1 MPLPAQRRKTHGET
15 PCFETTCIQT
25 QEPVSEGSGLPILKA
40 SPIVSDCIMRISS
53 MSLVA
58 GESNKVFTS
67 SNFSIV
73 LPWYCFVVFPPTK
86 SPFALIVIKSWF
98 VIFFVMSYKYRI
110 RFRKSIINL
119 RKIYIVAATANE
131 QTIERDVTE
140 TGIFKGKIF
149 QFVKA
154 GSDKEVLTV
163 IGSDAN
169 PVNQETLDA
178 EISKAIIDGKLSE
191 TDAANGHWNY
201 LEQNWKFDASGKDKS
216 LTYSDFGF
224 FTSTNLTKLENI
236 SFDANGVVQGIDH
249 DTDHEAVMVFAG
261 GYDILPETIKPGVG
275 DKYEGTAIGVIN
287 TSIEGDSAAK
297 VYYGHNWG
305 DTGHTFYNQSETA
318 KLVTQKAELEIDA
331 NGKTVIYMPFGSD
344 GSAKDVRLT
353 GEDANVQWYDVRIED
368 RVMNFITPN
377 DKTITKRFE
386 HDGTNANIE
395 GAVLAEKYYGVTKPE
410 EATGMVVFEEKKN
423 LSDYTNTTREFD
435 FQAAYGMGLKPVSK

>member
-1 MPLPAQRRKTHGET
+1 MKRYFILTSVLALAACGG
-15 PCFETTCIQT
+15 
-25 QEPVSEGSGLPILKA
+25 GSGGGGAGNPEMLRAATLIGSGA
-40 SPIVSDCIMRISS
+40 SDNNEITSMASAVVVKDGSSYSD
-53 MSLVA
+53 VA
-58 GESNKVFTS
+58 RAA
-67 SNFSIV
+67 
-73 LPWYCFVVFPPTK
+73 K
-86 SPFALIVIKSWF
+86 SPDKTSFAGYTI
-98 VIFFVMSYKYRI
+98 YKLNNVDFKLADDEDATFNFEIDNAGR
-110 RFRKSIINL
+110 
-119 RKIYIVAATANE
+119 IVAATANE
-131 QTIERDVTE
+131 QTIERDATE

-154 GSDKEVLTV
+154 GDDKEVLTV
-163 IGSDAN
+163 IGSDAH

-178 EISKAIIDGKLSE
+178 AISKAIIDGKLLE
-191 TDAANGHWNY
+191 ADATNGHWNY

-236 SFDANGVVQGIDH
+236 SFDANGVVQGDEH

-287 TSIEGDSAAK
+287 TSIKGDSAAK
-297 VYYGHNWG
+297 AYYGHNWG
-305 DTGHTFYNQSETA
+305 DSGHTFYNQSETA

-368 RVMNFITPN
+368 GKMNFITPN

-395 GAVLAEKYYGVTKPE
+395 GAVLTEKYYGVTKPE